1 MSLAELFF
9 ISSFFIALLTRR
21 VGQKIRKEFVVCTN
35 ENMMEMKEYLLAY
48 KQYSKQVKAYELYLY
63 DKEKYEKYAAENA

>member
-1 MSLAELFF
+1 
-9 ISSFFIALLTRR
+9 
-21 VGQKIRKEFVVCTN
+21 
-35 ENMMEMKEYLLAY
+35 MEMKEYLLAY